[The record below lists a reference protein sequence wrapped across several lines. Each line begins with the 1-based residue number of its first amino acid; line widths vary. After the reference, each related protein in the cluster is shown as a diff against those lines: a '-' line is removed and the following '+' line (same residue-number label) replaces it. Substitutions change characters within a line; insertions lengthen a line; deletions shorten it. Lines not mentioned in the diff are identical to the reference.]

1 MITQTTT
8 STKREKLIITNKN
21 KMTPTYLHAT
31 EKGWH
36 INGSKQGFTS
46 RAIAE
51 AQIETNILL
60 NNIR

>member
-1 MITQTTT
+1 
-8 STKREKLIITNKN
+8 
-21 KMTPTYLHAT
+21 MTPTYLQAT

-51 AQIETNILL
+51 AQIETTKILF
-60 NNIR
+60 NIR